1 MGDCVDDKPAS
12 AHAKPRI
19 PATQARPATSLLNNP
34 GTSMSHLAN
43 RMAEFAQRR
52 GAMPVASSGST
63 AAKNPPDLTQRFKT
77 MNVARKKSAGRPKGK
92 GVFDPRQSTLN
103 FPPSPVKSPQKA
115 RRGKDRDEEGGASS
129 SESEDFPSTQRIVA
143 DKVKSLST
151 SAVVRKPAR
160 PSLPGAL
167 CFQIR
172 VLLKD

>member
-1 MGDCVDDKPAS
+1 MGDCTDDKPAS

-34 GTSMSHLAN
+34 STSKGHLAN

-52 GAMPVASSGST
+52 GAMPVASSSSAP

-92 GVFDPRQSTLN
+92 GLFDPRQSTLN

-115 RRGKDRDEEGGASS
+115 RRDRDEEASS

-160 PSLPGAL
+160 PSLPGEL
-167 CFQIR
+167 CA
-172 VLLKD
+172 